1 MNVIDMS
8 RLAGGVVPRDN
19 LDSQPTD
26 AEGHEREAGAS
37 NDKAAVALD
46 MVSEAAAAIREL
58 EEESAHAVARARDLA
73 ASIAEQLEA
82 MEARAERAEAAQ
94 REAEAEVKELSAALA
109 RTRSDLDISRRQLAK
124 KSEEL
129 SQTEDRLQSAE
140 ADARVGHQRATEA
153 NAKIEQIVGAI
164 RTQLPRRED
173 LSPPI

>member
-19 LDSQPTD
+19 LGPQPTD

-58 EEESAHAVARARDLA
+58 EEQSAHAVARAQDLA
-73 ASIAEQLEA
+73 ASLVEQLEA
-82 MEARAERAEAAQ
+82 TEARAERAEAALQ
-94 REAEAEVKELSAALA
+94 EAEAAVQELSAALA
-109 RTRSDLDISRRQLAK
+109 RTRSDFEISRRQLAK

-129 SQTEDRLQSAE
+129 SKTEDRLRLTE